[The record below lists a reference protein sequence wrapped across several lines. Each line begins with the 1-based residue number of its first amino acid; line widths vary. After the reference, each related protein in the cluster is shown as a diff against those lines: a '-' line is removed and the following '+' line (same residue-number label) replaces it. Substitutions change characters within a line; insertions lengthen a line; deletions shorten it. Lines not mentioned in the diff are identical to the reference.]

1 MKKTELQNPLI
12 LLLILGFFFSCQ
24 SPQDSPEQIEIN
36 ESELLIKSSYNNDL
50 IGQYLRIKD
59 ALVATDAEEAT
70 NAAKN
75 LKDILLDEKNLIGLS
90 HDSSNMSF
98 IIEEIID
105 NKDIKSKRVSFY
117 ELSKSLIKEFKNK
130 SIETKEGQDIYIQF
144 CPMAM
149 NNKGAI
155 WLSAEYNVLNP
166 YYGETMLKCGVVR
179 DTI

>member
-1 MKKTELQNPLI
+1 MKKIELQNPLI
-12 LLLILGFFFSCQ
+12 VLLILGFFFSCQ
-24 SPQDSPEQIEIN
+24 SSADSAEQIEIN
-36 ESELLIKSSYNNDL
+36 ESEFAIKSSYDNDI

-59 ALVATDAEEAT
+59 ALVATDAEEAA

-75 LKDILLDEKNLIGLS
+75 LKDILLNKKNLILLS
-90 HDSSNMSF
+90 HDSINMNL
-98 IIEEIID
+98 IIEEIIN
-105 NKDIKSKRVSFY
+105 NKDIKDKRVSFY

>member
-1 MKKTELQNPLI
+1 MKKIELQNPLI

-24 SPQDSPEQIEIN
+24 SPVDSSEQIEIN
-36 ESELLIKSSYNNDL
+36 KSEFVIKSSYDNDL

-59 ALVATDAEEAT
+59 ALVATDAEEAA

-75 LKDILLDEKNLIGLS
+75 LKNILLNEKNILVDLR
-90 HDSSNMSF
+90 NLNL
-98 IIEEIID
+98 IIEEIIN
-105 NKDIKSKRVSFY
+105 NKEIKDKRISFY
-117 ELSKSLIKEFKNK
+117 ELSKYLVKALKNK
-130 SIETKEGQDIYIQF
+130 SIETNQDQDIYIQF

-155 WLSAEYNVLNP
+155 WLSTDYHILNP

>member
-1 MKKTELQNPLI
+1 MKKIELQNILI
-12 LLLILGFFFSCQ
+12 LLLVMGFFFSCQ
-24 SPQDSPEQIEIN
+24 SPADSTEQVEIN
-36 ESELLIKSSYNNDL
+36 ESEFAIKSSYDNDL

-59 ALVATDAEEAT
+59 ALVATDAEEAA

-75 LKDILLDEKNLIGLS
+75 LKNILLNEKNILVDLRNLNI
-90 HDSSNMSF
+90 

-117 ELSKSLIKEFKNK
+117 ELSKSLIKELKNK

>member
-1 MKKTELQNPLI
+1 MKKIELQNPLI
-12 LLLILGFFFSCQ
+12 LLLIFLGGVSCQ
-24 SPQDSPEQIEIN
+24 SSEDSSEQMEIN
-36 ESELLIKSSYNNDL
+36 RSQFALKNSYDNDL

-59 ALVATDAEEAT
+59 ALVATDAEEVT
-70 NAAKN
+70 DAAKN
-75 LKDILLDEKNLIGLS
+75 LKNILSNEKNLLVLS
-90 HDSSNMSF
+90 HDSTSMNF

-105 NKDIKSKRVSFY
+105 NDDIKSKRVSFY
-117 ELSKSLIKEFKNK
+117 ELSKSLIKELKNK

-155 WLSAEYNVLNP
+155 WLSTEYNVLNP

>member
-1 MKKTELQNPLI
+1 MKKIELQNPLI
-12 LLLILGFFFSCQ
+12 LLLVLGFFFSCQ
-24 SPQDSPEQIEIN
+24 SPVDSTEQIEIN
-36 ESELLIKSSYNNDL
+36 ESEFAIKGSYNNDL

-59 ALVATDAEEAT
+59 ALVATDAEEAA

-75 LKDILLDEKNLIGLS
+75 LKDILLNKKNLIVPK
-90 HDSSNMSF
+90 HDSSDMNF

-155 WLSAEYNVLNP
+155 WLSGEYNVLNP

>member
-1 MKKTELQNPLI
+1 MKKIELQNPLI
-12 LLLILGFFFSCQ
+12 ILLILGFFFSCQ
-24 SPQDSPEQIEIN
+24 SPADSAEQIELN
-36 ESELLIKSSYNNDL
+36 ESELPIKSSYDNDI

-59 ALVATDAEEAT
+59 ALVATDAEEAA
-70 NAAKN
+70 NAAKK
-75 LKDILLDEKNLIGLS
+75 LKDILLNKKNLILLS
-90 HDSSNMSF
+90 HDSSNMNF

>member
-1 MKKTELQNPLI
+1 MKKIELQNPLI
-12 LLLILGFFFSCQ
+12 VLLILGFFFSCQ
-24 SPQDSPEQIEIN
+24 SPADSAGQIEIN
-36 ESELLIKSSYNNDL
+36 ESEFAIKSSYDNDI

-59 ALVATDAEEAT
+59 ALVATNAEEAA

-75 LKDILLDEKNLIGLS
+75 LKDILLNKKNLIVPK
-90 HDSSNMSF
+90 HDSSDMNF

-130 SIETKEGQDIYIQF
+130 SIETKEDQDIYIQF

>member
-1 MKKTELQNPLI
+1 MKKIELQNPLI
-12 LLLILGFFFSCQ
+12 LLLIFWGGVSCQ
-24 SPQDSPEQIEIN
+24 SPEDSSEQIEIN
-36 ESELLIKSSYNNDL
+36 RSQFALKNSYDNDL

-59 ALVATDAEEAT
+59 ALVATDTVEAA

-75 LKDILLDEKNLIGLS
+75 LKNILLNEENLIELS
-90 HDSSNMSF
+90 QDSSNMNF

-105 NKDIKSKRVSFY
+105 NKDIKSKRVSFH
-117 ELSKSLIKEFKNK
+117 ELSKSLIKELKNN

-166 YYGETMLKCGVVR
+166 YYGKTMLKCGVVR

>member
-1 MKKTELQNPLI
+1 MKKIELQKPLI
-12 LLLILGFFFSCQ
+12 LLLILVVFFSCQ
-24 SPQDSPEQIEIN
+24 STEVSSEQTEIN
-36 ESELLIKSSYNNDL
+36 ESELPIKSSYDNDL
-50 IGQYLRIKD
+50 IGQYLRIKN
-59 ALVATDAEEAT
+59 ALVATDAEEAA

-75 LKDILLDEKNLIGLS
+75 LKDILSNEKNSLVLS
-90 HDSSNMSF
+90 HDSDNMNF
-98 IIEEIID
+98 IIEEIIN
-105 NKDIKSKRVSFY
+105 NKDIESKRVSFY
-117 ELSKSLIKEFKNK
+117 ELSESLAKAVKNK

>member
-1 MKKTELQNPLI
+1 MKKIELQNPLI
-12 LLLILGFFFSCQ
+12 VLLILGFFFSCQ
-24 SPQDSPEQIEIN
+24 SPADSAEQIEIN
-36 ESELLIKSSYNNDL
+36 ESEFAIKTSYDNDI

-59 ALVATDAEEAT
+59 ALVATDAEEAA

-75 LKDILLDEKNLIGLS
+75 LKDILLNEKDILVDLRNLNL
-90 HDSSNMSF
+90 
-98 IIEEIID
+98 IIEEIIN
-105 NKDIKSKRVSFY
+105 NKEIKDKRVSFY

>member
-1 MKKTELQNPLI
+1 MKKIELQNPLI
-12 LLLILGFFFSCQ
+12 VLLILGFFFSCQ
-24 SPQDSPEQIEIN
+24 SPADSAEQIEIN
-36 ESELLIKSSYNNDL
+36 ESEFAIKSSYDNDI

-59 ALVATDAEEAT
+59 ALVATDAEEAA

-75 LKDILLDEKNLIGLS
+75 LKDILLNKKNLILLS
-90 HDSSNMSF
+90 HDSSNMNF

-155 WLSAEYNVLNP
+155 WLSAEHNVLNP

>member
-1 MKKTELQNPLI
+1 MKKIELQN
-12 LLLILGFFFSCQ
+12 LLIRVLVLVFFFSCQ
-24 SPQDSPEQIEIN
+24 SPADYTEQVEIN
-36 ESELLIKSSYNNDL
+36 ESEFAIKSSYDNDL

-59 ALVATDAEEAT
+59 ALVATDAEEAA

-75 LKDILLDEKNLIGLS
+75 LKNILLNEKNILVDLRNLNI
-90 HDSSNMSF
+90 

-117 ELSKSLIKEFKNK
+117 ELSKSLIKELKNK

>member
-1 MKKTELQNPLI
+1 MKKIELQNPLI
-12 LLLILGFFFSCQ
+12 VLLILGFFFSCQ
-24 SPQDSPEQIEIN
+24 SPADSAEQIEIN
-36 ESELLIKSSYNNDL
+36 ESEFAIKSSYDNDI

-59 ALVATDAEEAT
+59 ALVATNAEEAA

-75 LKDILLDEKNLIGLS
+75 LKDILLNKKNLIVPK
-90 HDSSNMSF
+90 HDSSDMNF

-155 WLSAEYNVLNP
+155 WLSTEYNVLNP

>member
-1 MKKTELQNPLI
+1 MKKIELQNLLI
-12 LLLILGFFFSCQ
+12 LLLVLRFFFSCQ
-24 SPQDSPEQIEIN
+24 SHADSTEQVEIN
-36 ESELLIKSSYNNDL
+36 ESEFAIKSSYDNDL

-59 ALVATDAEEAT
+59 ALVATDAEEAA

-75 LKDILLDEKNLIGLS
+75 LKNILLNEKNILVDLRNLNI
-90 HDSSNMSF
+90 

-117 ELSKSLIKEFKNK
+117 ELSKSLIKELKNK

>member
-1 MKKTELQNPLI
+1 MKKIELQNPLI
-12 LLLILGFFFSCQ
+12 VLLILGFFLSCQ
-24 SPQDSPEQIEIN
+24 SSADSAEQIEIN
-36 ESELLIKSSYNNDL
+36 ESEFAIKSSYDNDI

-59 ALVATDAEEAT
+59 ALVATDAEEAA

-75 LKDILLDEKNLIGLS
+75 LKDILLNKKNLILLS
-90 HDSSNMSF
+90 HDSSNMNF

-130 SIETKEGQDIYIQF
+130 SIETKEDQDIYIQF

>member
-1 MKKTELQNPLI
+1 MKKIELQNPLI
-12 LLLILGFFFSCQ
+12 ILLILGFFFSCQ
-24 SPQDSPEQIEIN
+24 SPADSAEQIEIN
-36 ESELLIKSSYNNDL
+36 ESEFAIKSSYDNDI

-59 ALVATDAEEAT
+59 ALVATDAEEAA
-70 NAAKN
+70 NAAKK
-75 LKDILLDEKNLIGLS
+75 LKDILLNKKNLIVRS
-90 HDSSNMSF
+90 HDSSNMNF

-105 NKDIKSKRVSFY
+105 NKDIKSVRVSFY

>member
-1 MKKTELQNPLI
+1 MKKIELQNLLI
-12 LLLILGFFFSCQ
+12 LLLVLGFFFSCQ
-24 SPQDSPEQIEIN
+24 SPADSTEQVEIN
-36 ESELLIKSSYNNDL
+36 ESEFAIKSSYDNDL

-59 ALVATDAEEAT
+59 ALVATDAEEAA

-75 LKDILLDEKNLIGLS
+75 LKNILLNEKNILVDLRNLNI
-90 HDSSNMSF
+90 

-117 ELSKSLIKEFKNK
+117 ELSKSLIKELKNK

>member
-1 MKKTELQNPLI
+1 MKKIELQNPQI
-12 LLLILGFFFSCQ
+12 LFMFLGFFFSCQ
-24 SPQDSPEQIEIN
+24 SPEDSSEQIEIN
-36 ESELLIKSSYNNDL
+36 KSEFVIKNSYDNDL

-59 ALVATDAEEAT
+59 ALVATDNVEAA

-75 LKDILLDEKNLIGLS
+75 LKNILLNEENLIELS
-90 HDSSNMSF
+90 QDSSNMNF

-105 NKDIKSKRVSFY
+105 NKDIKSKRVSFH
-117 ELSKSLIKEFKNK
+117 ELSKSLIKELKNN

-166 YYGETMLKCGVVR
+166 YYGKTMLKCGVVR

>member
-1 MKKTELQNPLI
+1 MKKIELQNPLI
-12 LLLILGFFFSCQ
+12 ILLILGFFFSCQ
-24 SPQDSPEQIEIN
+24 SPADSAEQIELN
-36 ESELLIKSSYNNDL
+36 ESELPIKSSYDNDI

-59 ALVATDAEEAT
+59 ALVATDAEEAA
-70 NAAKN
+70 NAAKK
-75 LKDILLDEKNLIGLS
+75 LKDILLNKKNLIVRS
-90 HDSSNMSF
+90 HDSSNMNF

>member
-1 MKKTELQNPLI
+1 MKKIELQNPLI

-24 SPQDSPEQIEIN
+24 SPADSTEQIEIN
-36 ESELLIKSSYNNDL
+36 ESEFAIKGSYDNNL

-59 ALVATDAEEAT
+59 ALVATDAKEAA

-75 LKDILLDEKNLIGLS
+75 LENILLNEKNILVDFRNL
-90 HDSSNMSF
+90 NL
-98 IIEEIID
+98 IIEEIIN
-105 NKDIKSKRVSFY
+105 NKDIKDKRISFY
-117 ELSKSLIKEFKNK
+117 ELSKYLVKALKNK
-130 SIETKEGQDIYIQF
+130 SIETNQDQDIYIQF

-155 WLSAEYNVLNP
+155 WLSTDYNILNP

>member
-1 MKKTELQNPLI
+1 MKKIELQNPLI

-24 SPQDSPEQIEIN
+24 SPADSTEQVEIN
-36 ESELLIKSSYNNDL
+36 ESEFAIKSSYDNDL

-59 ALVATDAEEAT
+59 ALVATDAEEAA

-75 LKDILLDEKNLIGLS
+75 LKNILLNEKNILVDLRNLNI
-90 HDSSNMSF
+90 

-117 ELSKSLIKEFKNK
+117 ELSKSLIKELKNK

-155 WLSAEYNVLNP
+155 WLSTEYNVLNP

>member
-1 MKKTELQNPLI
+1 MN
-12 LLLILGFFFSCQ
+12 
-24 SPQDSPEQIEIN
+24 
-36 ESELLIKSSYNNDL
+36 
-50 IGQYLRIKD
+50 
-59 ALVATDAEEAT
+59 
-70 NAAKN
+70 
-75 LKDILLDEKNLIGLS
+75 
-90 HDSSNMSF
+90 F

>member
-1 MKKTELQNPLI
+1 MKKIELQNPLI
-12 LLLILGFFFSCQ
+12 VLLILGFFFSCQ
-24 SPQDSPEQIEIN
+24 SPADSAGQIEIN
-36 ESELLIKSSYNNDL
+36 ESEFAIKSSYDNDI

-59 ALVATDAEEAT
+59 ALVATNAEEAA
-70 NAAKN
+70 NAAKSMKN
-75 LKDILLDEKNLIGLS
+75 ILLNENDISVNLRNL
-90 HDSSNMSF
+90 NL

>member
-1 MKKTELQNPLI
+1 MKKIELQNPLI
-12 LLLILGFFFSCQ
+12 VLLILGFFFSCQ
-24 SPQDSPEQIEIN
+24 SPADSAEQIEIN
-36 ESELLIKSSYNNDL
+36 ESEFAIKSSYDNDI

-59 ALVATDAEEAT
+59 ALVATDAEEAA

-75 LKDILLDEKNLIGLS
+75 LKDILLNKKNLILLS
-90 HDSSNMSF
+90 HDSSNMNL
-98 IIEEIID
+98 IIEEIIN
-105 NKDIKSKRVSFY
+105 NKDIKDKRISFY

>member
-1 MKKTELQNPLI
+1 MKKIELQNLLI
-12 LLLILGFFFSCQ
+12 LLLVLGFFFSCQ
-24 SPQDSPEQIEIN
+24 SPADSTEQVEIN
-36 ESELLIKSSYNNDL
+36 ESEFAIKSSYDNDL

-59 ALVATDAEEAT
+59 ALVATDAEEAA

-75 LKDILLDEKNLIGLS
+75 LKNILLNEKNILVDLRNLNI
-90 HDSSNMSF
+90 

-117 ELSKSLIKEFKNK
+117 ELSKSLIKELKNK

-166 YYGETMLKCGVVR
+166 YYGKTMLKCGVVR

>member
-1 MKKTELQNPLI
+1 MKKIELQNPLI
-12 LLLILGFFFSCQ
+12 ILLILGFFFSCQ
-24 SPQDSPEQIEIN
+24 SPADSAEQIELN
-36 ESELLIKSSYNNDL
+36 ESELPIKSSYDNDI

-59 ALVATDAEEAT
+59 ALVATDAEEAA

-75 LKDILLDEKNLIGLS
+75 LKDILLNKKNLILLS
-90 HDSSNMSF
+90 HDSSNMNL
-98 IIEEIID
+98 IIEEIIN
-105 NKDIKSKRVSFY
+105 NKDIKDKRVSFY

>member
-1 MKKTELQNPLI
+1 MKKIELQNPLI

-24 SPQDSPEQIEIN
+24 SPADSAEQIELN
-36 ESELLIKSSYNNDL
+36 ESELPIKSSYDNDI

-59 ALVATDAEEAT
+59 ALVATDAEEAA
-70 NAAKN
+70 NAAKK
-75 LKDILLDEKNLIGLS
+75 LKDILLNKKNLIVRS
-90 HDSSNMSF
+90 HDSSNMNF

>member
-1 MKKTELQNPLI
+1 MKKIELQKPLI
-12 LLLILGFFFSCQ
+12 LFLILVFFSSCQ
-24 SPQDSPEQIEIN
+24 STENSRTQIEIN
-36 ESELLIKSSYNNDL
+36 ESEFAMKSSYDNDL

-59 ALVATDAEEAT
+59 ALVATDAEEAA

-75 LKDILLDEKNLIGLS
+75 LKDILSNEKNLLVHS
-90 HDSSNMSF
+90 HDSSNMN
-98 IIEEIID
+98 IMIKEIID
-105 NKDIKSKRVSFY
+105 NKDIESKRVSFY
-117 ELSKSLIKEFKNK
+117 ELSKSLIKELKNK

>member
-1 MKKTELQNPLI
+1 MKKIELQNPLI
-12 LLLILGFFFSCQ
+12 ILLILGFFFSCQ
-24 SPQDSPEQIEIN
+24 SPADSAEQIELN
-36 ESELLIKSSYNNDL
+36 ESELPIKSSYDNDI

-75 LKDILLDEKNLIGLS
+75 LKDILLNKKNLILLS
-90 HDSSNMSF
+90 HDSSNINF

-105 NKDIKSKRVSFY
+105 NQDIKSKRISFY
-117 ELSKSLIKEFKNK
+117 ELSKSQIKEFKNK

>member
-1 MKKTELQNPLI
+1 MKKIELQNPLI
-12 LLLILGFFFSCQ
+12 LLLVLGFFFSCQ
-24 SPQDSPEQIEIN
+24 SPVDSTEQIEIN
-36 ESELLIKSSYNNDL
+36 ESEFAIKGSYNNDL

-59 ALVATDAEEAT
+59 ALVATDAEEAA

-75 LKDILLDEKNLIGLS
+75 LENILLNEKNILVDLR
-90 HDSSNMSF
+90 NLNL
-98 IIEEIID
+98 IIEEIIN
-105 NKDIKSKRVSFY
+105 NKDIKDKRVSFY